1 MAENSPKGLFSC
13 HKYGIIIQNAIMIRY
28 KGCIDMLPL
37 DFFDYDNL
45 SDTDKK
51 VTEYVNDKVKEI
63 IRVLIDFLD
72 NGTGFNSEDFLPYN
86 NIKISDSEW
95 IEMVHTLYEIVS
107 SPNIR
112 DYLKPK
118 YDYLLYAILL
128 WWKDCNEGEY
138 FYNPEPLDDELKKD
152 IENEYMS
159 EDGECYIL
167 NAITD
172 VNEYFYILFPDHDFL
187 PHILERFTMMY
198 LNSPE
203 KFSLFFG
210 DTNLDD
216 YKILMPK
223 DLRERYEDINKQ
235 KVYNPNDFSE
245 EDLLGDIRVS
255 CERIQ
260 ANKKYKYTDC
270 LEDEFNDAMRNML
283 KMKYIV
289 SDQTRR
295 GESASGKS
303 AGEVDLLIEKN
314 NLSFSIIEALK
325 LDCVNKQYISEHID
339 KIFGYDTIGNHRNY
353 IISYVKSKNFQSFW
367 KDYYEFV
374 KNYSYPIEFV
384 SIDEIENNFTE
395 LKEAIVK
402 LNRSGKIVELYH
414 IAVRI
419 HF

>member
-1 MAENSPKGLFSC
+1 
-13 HKYGIIIQNAIMIRY
+13 
-28 KGCIDMLPL
+28 MLPL
-37 DFFDYDNL
+37 DFFDNDNL

-51 VTEYVNDKVKEI
+51 VIVYVNDHVKNI
-63 IRVLIDFLD
+63 IRVLIDFIQ

-86 NIKISDSEW
+86 NIKISDEEW
-95 IEMVHTLYEIVS
+95 IEMVHTLYESVS

-118 YDYLLYAILL
+118 YEYLLYVILL
-128 WWKDCNEGEY
+128 WWKDCTEGEE
-138 FYNPEPLDDELKKD
+138 FYNPEPLDDELKKS
-152 IENEYMS
+152 IESEYMS

-187 PHILERFTMMY
+187 PHILESLTMMY

-203 KFSLFFG
+203 KFNLFFG

-216 YKILMPK
+216 YKVLMPK

-235 KVYNPNDFSE
+235 EEVHDPNDFSE
-245 EDLLGDIRVS
+245 EDLNQDIRVC

-260 ANKKYKYTDC
+260 GNKKYKYKDY
-270 LEDEFNDAMRNML
+270 LEDELNDVMRDML

-289 SDQTRR
+289 ADQTRH

-303 AGEVDLLIEKN
+303 AGEIDLLIERN
-314 NLSFSIIEALK
+314 HLPFSIIEALK
-325 LDCVNKQYISEHID
+325 LDSVKKQYISEHID

-353 IISYVKSKNFQSFW
+353 MVSYVKTKDFQSFW
-367 KDYYEFV
+367 NDYYEFI

-384 SIDEIENNFTE
+384 SVNESENDFTE
-395 LKEAIVK
+395 FKEAIIK
-402 LNRSGKIVELYH
+402 LKRSGKIVELYH

-419 HF
+419 HV

>member
-1 MAENSPKGLFSC
+1 
-13 HKYGIIIQNAIMIRY
+13 
-28 KGCIDMLPL
+28 MLPL
-37 DFFDYDNL
+37 DFFDNDNL

-51 VTEYVNDKVKEI
+51 VIVYVNDHVKNI
-63 IRVLIDFLD
+63 IRVLIDFIQ

-86 NIKISDSEW
+86 NIKISDDEW

-118 YDYLLYAILL
+118 YEYLLYAILL
-128 WWKDCNEGEY
+128 WWKDCTEGEE
-138 FYNPEPLDDELKKD
+138 FYNPEPLDDELKKS
-152 IENEYMS
+152 IESEYMS

-187 PHILERFTMMY
+187 PHILESLTMMY

-203 KFSLFFG
+203 KFNLFFG

-216 YKILMPK
+216 YKVLMPK

-235 KVYNPNDFSE
+235 EEVHDPNDFSE
-245 EDLLGDIRVS
+245 EDLNQDIRVC

-260 ANKKYKYTDC
+260 GNKKYKYKDY
-270 LEDEFNDAMRNML
+270 LEDELNDVMRDML

-289 SDQTRR
+289 ADQTRH

-303 AGEVDLLIEKN
+303 AGEIDLLIERN
-314 NLSFSIIEALK
+314 HLPFSIIEALK
-325 LDCVNKQYISEHID
+325 LDSVKKQYISEHID

-353 IISYVKSKNFQSFW
+353 MVSYVKTKDFQSFW
-367 KDYYEFV
+367 NDYYEFI

-384 SIDEIENNFTE
+384 SVNEIENDFTE
-395 LKEAIVK
+395 FKEAIIK
-402 LNRSGKIVELYH
+402 LKRSGKIVELYH

-419 HF
+419 HV